1 MVLFKRSL
9 VAAILTAG
17 CFLSVP
23 AADVLAQSVPPNPS
37 TSAPDLSDRKL
48 DAAAAAIERVV
59 TVQKDYGQRF
69 AAAEESAEKDR
80 IVEEANNEVKKAITE
95 QGISVEEYV
104 SILDVAKGD
113 PAVRGKILQRIRPPE
128 K

>member
-1 MVLFKRSL
+1 MARFKRSL

-37 TSAPDLSDRKL
+37 TPAPDLSDRKL
-48 DAAAAAIERVV
+48 DATAAAIERVV
-59 TVQKDYGQRF
+59 TLQKDYGQRF

-113 PAVRGKILQRIRPPE
+113 PEVRGKILQRIRPPE